1 MTQLLP
7 YPGVGQ
13 VMVVGRGFGTLVQV
27 KEYLAREKHLLLFED
42 SLLEAVGGKQQG
54 LVGQGVA
61 HSMAAS

>member
-1 MTQLLP
+1 MTQILP

-13 VMVVGRGFGTLVQV
+13 VMVVGRGFGTLVEV
-27 KEYLAREKHLLLFED
+27 KECLTREKRLLLVED
-42 SLLEAVGGKQQG
+42 SLLEAVGGKQRG